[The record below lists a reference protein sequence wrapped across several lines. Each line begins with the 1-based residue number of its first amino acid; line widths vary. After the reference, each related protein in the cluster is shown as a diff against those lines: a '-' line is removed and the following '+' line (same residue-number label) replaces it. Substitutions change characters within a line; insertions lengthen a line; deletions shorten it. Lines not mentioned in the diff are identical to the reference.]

1 MRGLRAAIYC
11 RVSTDKQEEKGSSLE
26 TQEADCI
33 KRCQAKGYM
42 IVTHLIIKEVFTG
55 TLYRERE
62 LLTKL
67 RKAASNHE
75 IDVVVFHAY
84 DRLSRESVHL
94 GVLMDEFEHE
104 NIMLESVTEPTPED
118 EIGYFVLNRHGM
130 IAKTEVMKFKERV
143 GRAKR
148 HRMEVK
154 KHMLGQGKPAYG
166 YKWNEGH
173 SAYLYNDAPITV
185 GDQVLYDEEGRA
197 WTERRV
203 VERIFTMAKRDVSI
217 RQTAFY
223 LTDKGIPTSKGGG
236 TWRFSTIRAILC
248 NKEYTGK
255 AVANRYKHITE
266 RGKLK
271 RVVIRP
277 AEEHILLPEGTIPP
291 IVDAET
297 FAHVQRH
304 LEHNKAEAARD
315 SKDPKDAL
323 LRGGIA
329 LCAYCGCHLSVQRHS
344 DSSHRKEYFCKKR
357 SSSQGE
363 RHNVAMSVAK
373 LDAIVWREA
382 VAHIKD
388 PNKIEQKV
396 AQAREQWRF
405 LEERSVLTAKL
416 EKVKRKL
423 QNIAKMAE
431 GAEDEDAIEYY
442 KVRQRELEHEKEG
455 IEGLL
460 EDVALS
466 EEQER
471 KIQAAITRFE
481 QWCGCMRPDIDDPE
495 CEVSYDEKHV
505 AICMLGIKVLVRRAE
520 ENERVA
526 FWYGPPDVM
535 AVLYQS
541 SDRATE
547 MV

>member
-1 MRGLRAAIYC
+1 MRRLRAAIYC
-11 RVSTDKQEEKGSSLE
+11 RVSTDKQEEEGTSLE
-26 TQEADCI
+26 TQGADCI
-33 KRCQAKGYM
+33 KHCQAKGYS
-42 IVTHLIIKEVFTG
+42 IVTQLIIKEVFTG
-55 TLYRERE
+55 TLYRERD
-62 LLTKL
+62 LLTRL
-67 RKAASNHE
+67 REAASKHE

-84 DRLSRESVHL
+84 DRLSREPVHL
-94 GVLMDEFEHE
+94 GVLMDEFERE

-130 IAKTEVMKFKERV
+130 AAKTEGVKFKERV
-143 GRAKR
+143 DRAKH

-173 SAYLYNDAPITV
+173 SAYLYNDDHITA

-203 VERIFTMAKRDVSI
+203 VERIFAMAKRGVSI
-217 RQTAFY
+217 RQIAFY
-223 LTDKGIPTSKGGG
+223 LTDKGIPASKGGDI
-236 TWRFSTIRAILC
+236 WRFSTIRAILC
-248 NKEYTGK
+248 HEEYTGK

-277 AEEHILLPEGTIPP
+277 ADEHIPLPEGTIPP
-291 IVDAET
+291 VVDAET
-297 FAHVQRH
+297 FAQVQRR
-304 LEHNKAEAARD
+304 LEHNKAEAARVG
-315 SKDPKDAL
+315 KDPKDAL

-373 LDAIVWREA
+373 LDAIAWREV
-382 VAHIKD
+382 VARIRDPDKIK
-388 PNKIEQKV
+388 QKV

-405 LEERSVLTAKL
+405 LEERSLLTAKL

-423 QNIAKMAE
+423 HNLATMAE
-431 GAEDEDAIEYY
+431 GADDEDAIEYY
-442 KVRQRELEHEKEG
+442 KVRQRELEQEKAG
-455 IEGLL
+455 IEGLIK
-460 EDVALS
+460 EVAIS
-466 EEQER
+466 EEQAR
-471 KIQAAITRFE
+471 KIQAAITWFE
-481 QWCGCMRPDIDDPE
+481 QWCERIRPDIDNTE
-495 CEVSYDEKHV
+495 CEVSYDEKRKALLEIDL
-505 AICMLGIKVLVRRAE
+505 AILYCAVPGRW
-520 ENERVA
+520 NEITSFCA
-526 FWYGPPDVM
+526 PTKTIPFTTIS
-535 AVLYQS
+535 AL
-541 SDRATE
+541 
-547 MV
+547 